1 MTLILTTHRAV
12 VFYAYYIEDRVDAS
26 LQETVAKT
34 TTTWHVSGGSTR
46 MRWRWQH
53 VDYNNWRTKI

>member
-34 TTTWHVSGGSTR
+34 TTTWLCVRRFDENAMAEATC
-46 MRWRWQH
+46 
-53 VDYNNWRTKI
+53 